1 MKPTSSSL
9 AQVKIGSF
17 ELDIQA
23 GELHRGG
30 FTVRLQEQP
39 REILAMLLEHPGDV
53 VTREELRRR
62 LWPDHTFI
70 DFEHGLNRAIN
81 KLREALEDDAKEPQY
96 IETLPRRGYRLVA
109 SVEPVR
115 ALPSSANGELSSRPV
130 MARTPPSLQEAGT
143 HQMRWRAVVVAML
156 GINMTAI
163 VAFWYATH
171 LAHPKPELKQ
181 RRLTANPVEY
191 PVSGAAISPDGKYL
205 AYSDPA
211 GIHVKLIETGETH
224 TVTPRTS
231 PRPEGSQAGES
242 APSKAAWAVADWFPD
257 RTRLLANLGEEEG
270 WSIWTLSILGGS
282 PRKLREGARAYSV
295 SPDGSLIT
303 FTTGSTPAL
312 PFGDLWVMGP
322 EGGGAR
328 RVATPS
334 EGSRFYEANW
344 SPDGHRL
351 ATRTWGSRCAI
362 ETHDLTG
369 SNPVLVLTSPSL
381 CQGLV
386 SVWWLPD
393 GRLIYP
399 QAEPPP
405 DQDDDNLWE
414 IRVDPRTGEPAGA
427 PQRITNW
434 EDSGLEG
441 LSATADG
448 KRLLLLKVRAQE
460 DVYVSEIEARGR
472 RLKTPRRL
480 TMDEHS
486 DLPCAWTP
494 DGKAVLFA
502 SNRTGRWNIFKQAL
516 DEDTAEPLTTDS
528 EFHWGINSL
537 LHGVGPHFSPDGKWV
552 VYSAASKEEDAE
564 STSASRRLM
573 RMPAAGGPSQFVL
586 EGQGFLANRCA
597 QAPATLCVVGEMS
610 ADRKQL
616 VLAAFDPAKGRGR
629 ELVRITPRLQP
640 ESVSWDLSP
649 DGSRIAYTE
658 SDDQE
663 GRIHFV
669 SLAGGA
675 LPNLVV
681 RSCYGFSALAWAADS
696 KGLFVTSTGVNA
708 TRIFYVDLQGHAY
721 PLWEHQGSW
730 ISCPV
735 PSPDGRHLAI
745 LGPTGDSNA
754 WMLENF

>member
-9 AQVKIGSF
+9 AQVNVGSF

-23 GELHRGG
+23 GELHRKG

-62 LWPDHTFI
+62 LWPDHTSV

-81 KLREALEDDAKEPQY
+81 KLRQALEDDANEPQY
-96 IETLPRRGYRLVA
+96 IETLPRRGYRLIA
-109 SVEPVR
+109 PVEPVR
-115 ALPSSANGELSSRPV
+115 ALPSSANGELSSKPV
-130 MARTPPSLQEAGT
+130 MARTPPSPQEVGT
-143 HQMRWRAVVVAML
+143 HQMRWRVVVLAML
-156 GINMTAI
+156 GIIMTAI
-163 VAFWYATH
+163 VAFWYGTH

-242 APSKAAWAVADWFPD
+242 SPSKAAWAVADWFPD
-257 RTRLLANLGEEEG
+257 RTRLLANLGEEKG

-282 PRKLREGARAYSV
+282 PRKLREGAWAHSV

-328 RVATPS
+328 RVATPG

-344 SPDGHRL
+344 APVGHRL
-351 ATRTWGSRCAI
+351 VTRTWGSRCAI

-369 SNPVLVLTSPSL
+369 SGPVLVLASPSL
-381 CQGLV
+381 CRGLV

-414 IRVDPRTGEPAGA
+414 IRVDPRTGGPAGA

-434 EDSGLEG
+434 EDAGLEG

-460 DVYVSEIEARGR
+460 DVYVSELEARGR

-516 DEDTAEPLTTDS
+516 DEDTAEPLTTDA

-564 STSASRRLM
+564 SSSASRRLM
-573 RMPAAGGPSQFVL
+573 RMPAVGGPSQFVL
-586 EGQGFLANRCA
+586 EGRGFLANRCA
-597 QAPATLCVVGEMS
+597 QAPATLCVVGEVS

-629 ELVRITPRLQP
+629 ELVRITARLQP
-640 ESVSWDLSP
+640 EMVSWDLSP
-649 DGSRIAYTE
+649 DGSRIAYAE

-675 LPNLVV
+675 IPDLVV

-696 KGLFVTSTGVNA
+696 EGLFVTSTGVNA
-708 TRIFYVDLQGHAY
+708 TRILYVDLQGHAY